1 MTKKPIELPKSVN
14 VGYRK
19 YKIRE
24 FTTSERDLLGAAGA
38 SRIDSDILVDVTG
51 YTTEFVANTVLHEIL
66 HLCFYHAG
74 LRDKYDH
81 KEEENIVNTLTNQL
95 SVSMKYSPEV
105 YRWIINGFK
114 E

>member
-1 MTKKPIELPKSVN
+1 MTNKKIELPKSVN
-14 VGYRK
+14 VGYKK

-24 FTTSERDLLGAAGA
+24 FTSSERDLSGAAGTCH
-38 SRIDSDILVDVTG
+38 SDSDVLVDVTG
-51 YTTEFVANTVLHEIL
+51 YSKEFVTNTVLHEIL

-74 LRDKYDH
+74 LRGKHDR
-81 KEEENIVNTLTNQL
+81 KEEEFIVNTLTNQL

>member
-1 MTKKPIELPKSVN
+1 MAKKQIELPKSVN
-14 VGYRK
+14 VGYKK

-24 FTTSERDLLGAAGA
+24 FTSSERDLSGAVGTCR
-38 SRIDSDILVDVTG
+38 SDSDILVDVTG
-51 YTTEFVANTVLHEIL
+51 YSKEFVTNTVIHEIL

-74 LRDKYDH
+74 LRDKFPSP
-81 KEEENIVNTLTNQL
+81 EEELIVNTLTNQL